1 MTGRELI
8 IYILSNNLENAKVFE
23 DDAFLENL
31 FMSEQEAASKF
42 RVGVATVKGWVDD
55 GILKGV
61 CYGSSYFIPKD
72 SELQFDVWLSQLCKG
87 YWLSQL

>member
-42 RVGVATVKGWVDD
+42 GVGLHG
-55 GILKGV
+55 
-61 CYGSSYFIPKD
+61 
-72 SELQFDVWLSQLCKG
+72 
-87 YWLSQL
+87 